1 MRRLAFISLL
11 LSLLLGI
18 APSALLAHGEGV
30 LRLASSRAA
39 AGESVAFRGTG
50 LPKNS
55 SLRAELR
62 GVLATLP
69 LSAVRT
75 DTGGNASGVIRLPAG
90 AKPGMYTIVFLA
102 PDGDRA
108 ARAELEVLAVTM
120 GSQMPEAMDHPPGAD
135 MPAGDMPAA
144 GHVTAEPMDLPT
156 STTPVEWAIIAA
168 VTIGAA
174 GGGFGLLRRKPV
186 LPPEHDQ
193 IAPM

>member
-1 MRRLAFISLL
+1 MRRLAFI
-11 LSLLLGI
+11 SLLLGI

-50 LPKNS
+50 LPKSS

-69 LSAVRT
+69 LSGVRT
-75 DTGGNASGVIRLPAG
+75 DTAGNASGAFRLPTG

-102 PDGDRA
+102 PDGDPI
-108 ARAELEVLAVTM
+108 ARAEVEVIAATM
-120 GSQMPEAMDHPPGAD
+120 ASQMPGGMDHPAGAD

-144 GHVTAEPMDLPT
+144 EHVTAEPMDLPT
-156 STTPVEWAIIAA
+156 RTTPVEWAMIAA

-174 GGGFGLLRRKPV
+174 GGGLGLLRRKTV
-186 LPPEHDQ
+186 PPGEYDQ
-193 IAPM
+193 TAPM